1 MGGAGKACTEL
12 LPMLSLCS
20 GPATNCIVIP
30 TALTPVATA
39 PVVKRGAWPQ
49 E

>member
-20 GPATNCIVIP
+20 GPATNVVIP